1 MAGKQ
6 DNAKRG
12 FSRRQFLGVSAGLMA
27 AMPGLSFAA
36 RRGDGPKLRVAGV
49 GCGGQAMHDL
59 GQISREAEIVAL
71 AEVDQERG
79 AEAFQRWPD
88 AKKYTDFRE
97 MLDKELNNIDAV
109 CVATPDHIHAIA
121 ALAAI
126 QRGKHVYVEKP
137 MSHNIAEVYTL
148 MKAAEEHGVITQMG
162 NQGHSMRGCYEMKA
176 AFDQGYIGDIK
187 EVHCWT
193 NRPSWPQGLPT
204 PEGEPVPGTLAWDT
218 WLGPAAERP
227 YSHVYCPRNWRGWWD
242 FGCGA
247 LGDMGCHILDA
258 PFYAL
263 NLTAP
268 TRVSSEVV
276 GATEGSGPTS
286 AVTRFEFPANGKRG
300 AFTLSWYEGGKTI
313 PEELTGGQEI
323 GTPDGGTLFIGSN
336 GKMHTGC
343 YGLPVKPLPD
353 RDDYERPEYEYDA
366 PGGHQAGWVQG
377 CLDGKKCTSDFSYAG
392 PLTEVVLL
400 GVVSQRMGEPLEYD
414 AATQRFTNNEA
425 ANQYLSR
432 EYRAGWEL
440 GKI

>member
-1 MAGKQ
+1 MA
-6 DNAKRG
+6 
-12 FSRRQFLGVSAGLMA
+12 V
-27 AMPGLSFAA
+27 MPGVTFAA
-36 RRGDGPKLRVAGV
+36 PRNRGAKLRVAGI

-59 GQISREAEIVAL
+59 GQISRDADIVAL
-71 AEVDQERG
+71 AEVDAKRG
-79 AEAFQRWPD
+79 GEAFQRWPD

-97 MLDKELNNIDAV
+97 MLDKELDNIDAV

-121 ALAAI
+121 ALAAM

-137 MSHNIAEVYTL
+137 MAHNIAEVYAL

-176 AFDQGYIGDIK
+176 AFEQGYIGDIQ

-193 NRPSWPQGLPT
+193 NRPTWPQGVATPT
-204 PEGEPVPGTLAWDT
+204 AGEPIPETLAWDT
-218 WLGPAAERP
+218 WLGPAADRP
-227 YSHVYCPRNWRGWWD
+227 YSPVYCPHKWRGWWD

-263 NLTAP
+263 SLTPP
-268 TRVSSEVV
+268 TRITSEAQ
-276 GATEGSGPTS
+276 GATEGAGPTS
-286 AVTRFEFPANGKRG
+286 AITRFEFPANGKRG
-300 AFTLSWYEGGKTI
+300 AFTLTWYEGDKRI
-313 PEELTGGQEI
+313 PEQLTEGQEI
-323 GTPDGGTLFIGSN
+323 GTPDGGSLFIGSK

-353 RDDYERPEYEYDA
+353 RDDYVRPEYEFDS
-366 PGGHQAGWVQG
+366 PGGHQGGWVKG
-377 CLDGKKCTSDFSYAG
+377 CLEGKKCVSDFSYAG

-400 GVVSQRMGEPLEYD
+400 GVVSQRVPVPLEYD
-414 AATQRFTNNEA
+414 PATRRFTNNET

-432 EYRAGWEL
+432 EYRPGWEL